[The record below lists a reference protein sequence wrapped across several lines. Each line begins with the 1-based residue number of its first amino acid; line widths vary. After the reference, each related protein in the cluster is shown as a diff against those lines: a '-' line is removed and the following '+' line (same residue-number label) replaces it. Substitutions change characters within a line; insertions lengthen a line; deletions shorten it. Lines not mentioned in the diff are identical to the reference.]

1 VKLLARIRKRF
12 RKRGATRVAF
22 KPKGV
27 VILPRVVAWDRASR
41 VYGDTQ

>member
-1 VKLLARIRKRF
+1 MSLFARIRRIF

-22 KPKGV
+22 KRKA
-27 VILPRVVAWDRASR
+27 ITLPRVVAWDRASK